1 MYTVYH
7 LEADDLNSDFLEAL
21 KMLFKGKSLEIVVSE
36 FDETDYLLRS
46 EKNRDR
52 LLRSIAH
59 VNSNVNLIEVEI

>member
-46 EKNRDR
+46 EKNKDR

>member
-7 LEADDLNSDFLEAL
+7 LEADDLNSDFLDAL

>member
-7 LEADDLNSDFLEAL
+7 LEADDLNSDFLDAL
-21 KMLFKGKSLEIVVSE
+21 KTLFKGKSLEIVVSE

-46 EKNRDR
+46 EKNKDR

>member
-36 FDETDYLLRS
+36 
-46 EKNRDR
+46 
-52 LLRSIAH
+52 
-59 VNSNVNLIEVEI
+59 

>member
-1 MYTVYH
+1 MITSKIRQIRAIRGNNPDRLSSY
-7 LEADDLNSDFLEAL
+7 
-21 KMLFKGKSLEIVVSE
+21 VSE